1 MFIIRKKQLVLH
13 HVFLSGTRLFNDR
26 SVYSGGSQTVM
37 KRGTSWLCT
46 GLNPANISYPIRHTE
61 KRGVRYELI

>member
-13 HVFLSGTRLFNDR
+13 HVFLSGTRSFIDR

-37 KRGTSWLCT
+37 KRRTSWLCT
-46 GLNPANISYPIRHTE
+46 GTIPVNISYPIRHTE

>member
-13 HVFLSGTRLFNDR
+13 HVFLSGTRSFIDR
-26 SVYSGGSQTVM
+26 SIYSGGRPNSYEEGDKLVM
-37 KRGTSWLCT
+37 NRKS
-46 GLNPANISYPIRHTE
+46 ANISYPILHTE